1 VVVAAQAST
10 APRAYG
16 YMVRGGVKDQGHAR
30 GWSKLVPQLRHIGGS
45 AMVRELAPSE
55 GDVLRCAAE

>member
-1 VVVAAQAST
+1 
-10 APRAYG
+10 
-16 YMVRGGVKDQGHAR
+16 MVRGGVKDQGHAR